1 MNSNPSNQSWN
12 RLVAGARRASDER
25 DASAPYGFATRVAAL
40 ALSQESRMVS
50 LVERFAL
57 RALGVACLL
66 ALVSVAANYSALTTP
81 ALGAEEESFV
91 DDPVAALLDA

>member
-12 RLVAGARRASDER
+12 RLVAGARRAGDER
-25 DASAPYGFATRVAAL
+25 GASAPYGFATRVAAL
-40 ALSQESRMVS
+40 ALSQDSRMVS
-50 LVERFAL
+50 VVERFAL

-66 ALVSVAANYSALTTP
+66 ALVSVVANYSALTAPT
-81 ALGAEEESFV
+81 LGAEEESFV